1 MIIYIIGGL
10 NMGELVCGAIAPHG
24 FSIIGEIAGE
34 EFEIF
39 KATRNAM
46 ENLGEKIVRHR
57 PDTIIVLT
65 PHGLR
70 LKGYNAIYTSE
81 YCRGTLEAHGKSVG
95 LGFKCDRVMAE
106 EILKRSTENNIPSV
120 GCNFGALSGEA
131 SNIEM
136 DWGTLI
142 PLWFCTRDDYNPEII
157 VIGPTR
163 EIPLNKLVKL
173 GEIIGD
179 VCKDSNKK
187 VALIASADQ
196 GHCHDPKGPY
206 GYNEASKVYDE
217 AILAIIREN
226 KLHKLLDMDMNF
238 VEDAKPDSLWQML
251 ILYGALKTTPMMG
264 NLLSYEVPTYFGMA
278 VASYEPK

>member
-1 MIIYIIGGL
+1 
-10 NMGELVCGAIAPHG
+10 MGELVCAGIAPHG

-39 KATRNAM
+39 KATRDAM
-46 ENLGEKIVRHR
+46 ENLGEMIVGYR

-70 LKGYNAIYTSE
+70 LKGYNAIYTTE
-81 YCRGTLEAHGKSVG
+81 YCRGTLEGNGKAVG
-95 LGFKCDRVMAE
+95 LEFKCDKLMAE
-106 EILKRSTENNIPSV
+106 EILKKANENNIPSV

-142 PLWFCTRDDYNPEII
+142 PLWFCDRDDYNPEVVI
-157 VIGPTR
+157 IGPTR
-163 EIPLNKLVKL
+163 DIPLSKLVKL
-173 GEIIGD
+173 GEIIGH

-196 GHCHDPKGPY
+196 GHCHDSKGPY
-206 GYNEASKVYDE
+206 GYNEASREYDE
-217 AILAIIREN
+217 EIISIIRDN
-226 KLHKLLDMDMNF
+226 KLHKLLDIDMNF

-251 ILYGALKTTPMMG
+251 ILYGALKITPMIG

-278 VASYEPK
+278 VASYESK